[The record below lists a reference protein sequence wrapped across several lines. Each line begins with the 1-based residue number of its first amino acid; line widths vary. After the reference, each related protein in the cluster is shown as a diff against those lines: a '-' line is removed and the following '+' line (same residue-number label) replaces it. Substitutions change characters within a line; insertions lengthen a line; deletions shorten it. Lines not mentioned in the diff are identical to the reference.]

1 MTALAGLGLAA
12 CTDAASVTVTDGN
25 PVSVE
30 KQAEN
35 IRLNAPLFAAR
46 GVSPQRQQWGVEWE
60 EQGFRET
67 KVTSHRLFW
76 DLNDDGG
83 TEAAMLRDLFS
94 GSSSSSSPSSSTAA
108 PHAGSESAGRCFDL
122 ILGADLLFFE
132 SHAALVASLDRLL
145 STKPHATVLLCQPSR
160 KGTME
165 AFAAHPAV
173 TDLFRVELFR
183 CDGRNSNLGGGGG
196 GVSGAD
202 ASTCSYD
209 EAVEAMHRSYVADPN
224 YSPTIHA
231 PHLIRL
237 SRR

>member
-12 CTDAASVTVTDGN
+12 CTDAASVTGGRK
-25 PVSVE
+25 PGSVE

-35 IRLNAPLFAAR
+35 IRLNAPLAAR
-46 GVSPQRQQWGVEWE
+46 GVSPQRQQWGVERE

-94 GSSSSSSPSSSTAA
+94 GSSSSSSSSSSPSSSTAA

-145 STKPHATVLLCQPSR
+145 STKPHATVRLCQPSR
-160 KGTME
+160 KGT
-165 AFAAHPAV
+165 
-173 TDLFRVELFR
+173 
-183 CDGRNSNLGGGGG
+183 
-196 GVSGAD
+196 
-202 ASTCSYD
+202 
-209 EAVEAMHRSYVADPN
+209 
-224 YSPTIHA
+224 
-231 PHLIRL
+231 
-237 SRR
+237 